1 MWTIFRKEIN
11 QFLNSLLGYLVLVI
25 FLVAS
30 GLLFWVFPDSS
41 VLEYG
46 FAEMTSFFSFIP
58 FVFIFLIPAITM
70 RSFAEEK
77 KSGTLEWL
85 LTKPLNEWSIIMG
98 KFMAAWFLVFIALV
112 PTLIYFWSLWILG
125 SPSGNID
132 AAGISGSYIGLLL
145 LAAVFSAVGIFGS
158 SLTDNQLVAFVVS
171 VFFCY
176 FFYSGFHAISAIDV
190 WSSASSVLE
199 YLGLDF
205 HYQAL
210 GKGLIDFRDVFYLCS
225 VAVAM
230 LFGTR
235 LILTSRRW

>member
-1 MWTIFRKEIN
+1 MWIIFKKEIN

-30 GLLFWVFPDSS
+30 GLLFWVFPESS

-46 FAEMTSFFSFIP
+46 FAEMNSFFSFIP

-85 LTKPLNEWSIIMG
+85 LTNPLIEWYIIFG
-98 KFMAAWFLVFIALV
+98 KFLAAWFLVFIALV
-112 PTLIYFWSLWILG
+112 PTLIYFWSLWVLG
-125 SPSGNID
+125 SPTGNID
-132 AAGISGSYIGLLL
+132 SAGVSGSYIGLLL
-145 LAAVFSAVGIFGS
+145 LAAVFSAIGILGS
-158 SLTDNQLVAFVVS
+158 SITDNQLVAFVLS
-171 VFFCY
+171 VFFSY
-176 FFYSGFHAISAIDV
+176 FLYAGFQAISTINV
-190 WSSASSVLE
+190 WSNASTVLE
-199 YLGLDF
+199 YLGLDY

-210 GKGLIDFRDVFYLCS
+210 GKGLIDLRDVLYLVS

-235 LILTSRRW
+235 LIILSRRW